1 MNVVTVTEPRA
12 SSPTSIGVLSGRMID
27 LMAPDPALIRWRD
40 IARGLPRAPRFGGQ
54 TGTEFTWSVADHL
67 LVADDMVPI
76 FARRRGID
84 PAILRPMVWLHDNP
98 EYLIGDPP
106 RPFKMALTALG
117 GGPALRAIEAALQ
130 HATWL
135 RFGVDPSRAEQ
146 CAGIVKEIDNAAY
159 AYEVATLRPRF
170 SEIDISQAE
179 MIMTGLGIDGLDIAN
194 LPKPV
199 DEAARIERFLKRWP
213 EIFSPDILEDHDP
226 LTSTLPKLNTLDYL
240 RQADMAGTTTVCEQT
255 VPRRVRPCRAP

>member
-1 MNVVTVTEPRA
+1 MNVTTVPQPRSA
-12 SSPTSIGVLSGRMID
+12 SPTSIGVLSGRMID
-27 LMAPDPALIRWRD
+27 LLSPDPALIRWRD
-40 IARGLPRAPRFGGQ
+40 IASGLPRAPRFGGQ

-135 RFGVDPSRAEQ
+135 RFGVDPDRAAH
-146 CAGIVKEIDNAAY
+146 CAGLIKDIDNAAY

-170 SEIDISQAE
+170 FEIDISDAE
-179 MIMTGLGIDGLDIAN
+179 AIMAALARDGLDIAS
-194 LPKPV
+194 LPRPV

-226 LTSTLPKLNTLDYL
+226 LTSALPKLNTLDYL
-240 RQADMAGTTTVCEQT
+240 RRPDTPNAVVNSEQAMT
-255 VPRRVRPCRAP
+255 RRIKAARAS